1 MTDHQTAQQIF
12 EAVLPLAR
20 SVAAI
25 VPGMQLNESELRTE
39 VFEIVVDNP
48 EVTSVDR
55 GRTIVLD
62 TLGLEEIEALLEDEL

>member
-1 MTDHQTAQQIF
+1 MTDHQTAQAIF
-12 EAVLPLAR
+12 EAVLPLAKQI
-20 SVAAI
+20 AAI
-25 VPGMQLNESELRTE
+25 VPGTTLNEAELRTE

-62 TLGLEEIEALLEDEL
+62 TLGLEEIEALLEDLL